1 VQYSLQNT
9 RVFGPHGNV
18 KKVCPERDFSVKF
31 HRSILGGDFSTPDTL
46 MQHSHRPETP
56 EIADENPASVNGEK
70 FETYQAGG
78 AEAICTGLH

>member
-1 VQYSLQNT
+1 
-9 RVFGPHGNV
+9 
-18 KKVCPERDFSVKF
+18 
-31 HRSILGGDFSTPDTL
+31 

>member
-1 VQYSLQNT
+1 LLRNA
-9 RVFGPHGNV
+9 
-18 KKVCPERDFSVKF
+18 KKVCPEKRFRGESSPDHFL
-31 HRSILGGDFSTPDTL
+31 RDFSTPDTL

-70 FETYQAGG
+70 FEMYQAGG